1 MKKTFPR
8 QACHRR
14 HSKEGTHSLAI
25 TPTLTEPLEKKLRND
40 AADIYIDED
49 EESSY
54 NTIEISKGNDSQ
66 NDPIMS
72 MEDEEFASDDEKV
85 RLRGSESVV

>member
-1 MKKTFPR
+1 MDNVS
-8 QACHRR
+8 
-14 HSKEGTHSLAI
+14 SKSSSSGNSSPPPPP

-85 RLRGSESVV
+85 RLRGSESVI

>member
-1 MKKTFPR
+1 MDNVS
-8 QACHRR
+8 
-14 HSKEGTHSLAI
+14 SKSSSSGNSSPPPPP

-49 EESSY
+49 EESY

>member
-1 MKKTFPR
+1 MDNVS
-8 QACHRR
+8 
-14 HSKEGTHSLAI
+14 SKSSSSGNSSPPPPP
-25 TPTLTEPLEKKLRND
+25 TPTLTEPLEKKLHND